1 MSAMSRIKIVSHW
14 SDSEHQAFVQNAT
27 RIKAIWLR
35 HGAEDFRVDR
45 LHLGQ
50 APGQYRV
57 TTTFASWEA
66 FGRAS
71 ERITGDQDFVE
82 MMSASYSNG
91 RMTARE
97 LLVEVELD

>member
-1 MSAMSRIKIVSHW
+1 MPRIKIVSHW
-14 SDSEHQAFVQNAT
+14 EDSDQQAFVRNAT

-35 HGAEDFRVDR
+35 HGAENFHVDR

-50 APGQYRV
+50 GPGQYRV
-57 TTTFASWEA
+57 TTTFSDWEA

-71 ERITGDQDFVE
+71 DQIASDREFLE
-82 MMSASYSNG
+82 MMNASHANG

-97 LLVEVELD
+97 LLVEVELG